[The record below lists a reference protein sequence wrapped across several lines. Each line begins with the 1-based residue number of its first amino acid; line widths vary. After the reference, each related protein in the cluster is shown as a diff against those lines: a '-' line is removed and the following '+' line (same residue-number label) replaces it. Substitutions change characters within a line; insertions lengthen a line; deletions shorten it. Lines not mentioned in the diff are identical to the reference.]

1 MTATYR
7 QPAFSD
13 SVRTTDDDIVVYAV
27 RGELDSAT
35 VSQFR
40 QGVAHVVGHRGLVI
54 DLSTVGFI
62 DSAGLGVIVG
72 TVRRMRENAT
82 PVALTVCRPN
92 LVRLLHTVGLDR
104 VVTMCDDIVDA
115 LAFVR
120 EARTASSRS
129 A

>member
-13 SVRTTDDDIVVYAV
+13 SVRLTDDDIVVYAV
-27 RGELDSAT
+27 RGELDSSTVAT
-35 VSQFR
+35 FR
-40 QGVAHVVGHRGLVI
+40 QGIAQVVGHRGLVV

-82 PVALTVCRPN
+82 PVALIVSRPN

-115 LAFVR
+115 LAHVR
-120 EARTASSRS
+120 EARTAASRS